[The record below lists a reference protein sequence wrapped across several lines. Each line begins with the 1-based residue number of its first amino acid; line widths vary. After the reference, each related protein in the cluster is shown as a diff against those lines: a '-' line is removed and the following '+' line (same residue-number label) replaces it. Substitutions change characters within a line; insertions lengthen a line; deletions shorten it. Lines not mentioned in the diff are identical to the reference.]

1 MREELISTSFG
12 ALSYGVQG
20 AGDPIVLVHASGM
33 GAQRWGRF
41 AELLAAAH
49 TVYTPNLLGYGGT
62 TPWIPEGYSVA
73 DEVEVVRAMLDVVG
87 APAGLLG
94 HSFGGAAALYTAL
107 AEPDRVRGVVLYE
120 PTVFGLLADDDEP
133 TAQAEVDAF
142 ATLPGFLSPAP
153 QDLEAWLGRF
163 VEYWSRAPVW
173 AISSRSQKDALLAV
187 GPKVVAEVR
196 EVLTGGLGPA
206 AAALAQPALIIC
218 GERSTA
224 AARRM
229 AQLLAD
235 LVPQAMLATTPRLGH
250 MAPLHR
256 PEPIVDHALR
266 FFAALP

>member
-1 MREELISTSFG
+1 VREEVISASFG

-20 AGDPIVLVHASGM
+20 AGEPVILVHASGM
-33 GAQRWGRF
+33 GAERWGRF
-41 AELLAAAH
+41 AELLATAH
-49 TVYTPNLLGYGGT
+49 TVYTPNLLGYGDT
-62 TPWIPEGYSVA
+62 RRWVPDGYSIA
-73 DEVEVVRAMLDVVG
+73 DEVKVVQAMLDVVG

-107 AEPDRVRGVVLYE
+107 AEPERVRGVVLYE
-120 PTVFGLLADDDEP
+120 PTVFGLLAEDDDP
-133 TAQAEVDAF
+133 AARAEVEAF
-142 ATLPGFLSPAP
+142 TQLPGFLWPSPNE
-153 QDLEAWLGRF
+153 LEAWLGRF

-206 AAALAQPALIIC
+206 AAALAQPALIVC

-224 AARRM
+224 AAKRM

-235 LVPQAMLATTPRLGH
+235 LVPNATLATTPRLGH

-256 PEPIVDHALR
+256 PEPIVEHALR